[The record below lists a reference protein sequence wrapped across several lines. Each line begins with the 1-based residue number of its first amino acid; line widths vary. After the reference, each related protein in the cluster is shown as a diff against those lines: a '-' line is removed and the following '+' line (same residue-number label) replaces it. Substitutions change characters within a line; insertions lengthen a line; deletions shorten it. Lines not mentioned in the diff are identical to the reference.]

1 MKNNKK
7 IPAINLRQ
15 YGMIIALVLI
25 TLFFGTVT
33 GGVLLKPMNISNI
46 FMQNSYII
54 FLSIGMFFCVL
65 TGNVD
70 LSVGS
75 VVGVSGALLGFLI
88 VEHNVLTPVAVIVTL
103 VCGLLIGVFHGCFIA
118 FLNIPPLIV
127 TLAGMLIFRG
137 LTMVILQGQSLSP
150 FSKSFQYFS
159 SGFVGTDMKAGGIII
174 LCVLLFA
181 AAAAAIILAEQH
193 KRKARIK
200 YGFEVSSAKIMAAKL
215 AAVLL
220 AVGAILMGLGM
231 YRGIPFILIILI
243 IVALIYT
250 YIADKTPVGRHVY
263 AVGGNADA
271 ARLSGVK
278 TRLIMFLV
286 YVNCSFMA
294 TIAGIVVTSRLN
306 VATSKAGTSYELDAI
321 AACYIGGCAA
331 SGGAGS
337 IIGVITGAAVMAVL
351 NNGMS
356 ILGIGTDMQQ
366 VIKGFILLLA
376 VTFDIRAKAKGKN

>member
-1 MKNNKK
+1 MKNNRK
-7 IPAINLRQ
+7 IPAINLMQ
-15 YGMIIALVLI
+15 YGLIIALVRI

-33 GGVLLKPMNISNI
+33 GGVLFKPMNISNI

-75 VVGVSGALLGFLI
+75 VVGVSGALLGFMI
-88 VEHNVLTPVAVIVTL
+88 VEHNVPTPVAVIVTL
-103 VCGLLIGVFHGCFIA
+103 VCGLLIGVF
-118 FLNIPPLIV
+118 
-127 TLAGMLIFRG
+127 LAGMLIFRG

-159 SGFVGTDMKAGGIII
+159 SGFVGTDMKAGGINI

-181 AAAAAIILAEQH
+181 AAAAAIILAEQN

-231 YRGIPFILIILI
+231 YRAIPFILIILI

>member
-25 TLFFGTVT
+25 TLFFGIVT
-33 GGVLLKPMNISNI
+33 GGVLFKPMNISNI

-75 VVGVSGALLGFLI
+75 VVGVSGALLGFMI
-88 VEHNVLTPVAVIVTL
+88 VEHSVPTPVAVVVTL
-103 VCGLLIGVFHGCFIA
+103 LFGLLIGVFHGCFIA
-118 FLNIPPLIV
+118 FLNIPPFIV

-159 SGFVGTDMKAGGIII
+159 SGFVGTDMKAGGVNL

-181 AAAAAIILAEQH
+181 VAAAAIILAE
-193 KRKARIK
+193 KNRRKARIK
-200 YGFEVSSAKIMAAKL
+200 YGFEVSSTGIMAAKL

-263 AVGGNADA
+263 AVGGNSDA

-278 TRLIMFLV
+278 TKLIMFLV

>member
-33 GGVLLKPMNISNI
+33 GGVLFKPMNISNI

-75 VVGVSGALLGFLI
+75 VVGVSGALLGFMI
-88 VEHNVLTPVAVIVTL
+88 VEHNVPTPVAVIVTL

-118 FLNIPPLIV
+118 FLNIPPFIV

-159 SGFVGTDMKAGGIII
+159 SGFVGTDMKSGGIN
-174 LCVLLFA
+174 
-181 AAAAAIILAEQH
+181 ILAEQN

-231 YRGIPFILIILI
+231 YRAIPFILIILI